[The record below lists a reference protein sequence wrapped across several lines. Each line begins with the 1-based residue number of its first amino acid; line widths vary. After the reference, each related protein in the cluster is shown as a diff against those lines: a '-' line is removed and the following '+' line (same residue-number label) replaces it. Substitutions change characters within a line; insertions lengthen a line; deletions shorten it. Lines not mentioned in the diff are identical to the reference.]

1 MSSRFSITQK
11 TKAPKKIRKGKSAE
25 SSETSQP
32 SSPSVPKQ
40 VDVVTESA
48 QSSDVEPAE
57 PTRISYIEPIEHALL
72 NGLESLDEGRPSD
85 KIPTDEAPAVEV
97 KSSEQLRGSEATPAT
112 EALVWRPT
120 DGALS
125 TKPAEEDAV
134 LAENPPFENATVTP
148 AAEALDVTPLEQ
160 PSLEMPAEDAS
171 TASHAVE
178 ALDEMSTERDLNTD
192 DRSAIPSEEASS
204 TFSTLE
210 NASVATPIAD
220 PRASSATPSKEA
232 VNIGLSIATPIDG
245 VSTVGAPVVVSTT
258 DTSSEQL
265 RAVQSVLEA
274 LEAAIAMLTEQSP
287 SAGAKEQSPVDSS
300 AQEASS
306 ATPAEKEAQVV
317 TPRAH
322 APLVTSHEKQ
332 TDVVVP
338 ADDIAIISLTAR
350 VPSAMPSSEASLT
363 PGSDQTQDGEPIAD
377 AEVIV
382 VTEQD
387 QSVKDEG
394 AEHAPRQVPA
404 IAQAALAV
412 KPLDNVSSLALAEK
426 ETLAPSQ
433 TAKDKVVISA
443 EKTSSSA
450 ELPIAVSTNEAPSVL
465 SYVAEAET
473 SSGETSGAMQL
484 QVVISAPEE
493 LETAGVTSAEQ
504 LPSVTPSD
512 QARGVVVSAAE
523 AQVTPPTE
531 QEESVSD
538 VPAENLLNELS
549 ATAQFVAAE
558 TVATSSARTAEEE
571 TVAASQA
578 AEDPVIVPCE
588 TASSSAELSIL
599 APTEEESLTTLSVA
613 ERHDGASTSEESR
626 LTPSEQS
633 QVATLAAEAIEASAA
648 ISIREQCSSITPP
661 EQPPSP
667 AYESPSETPSVN
679 DEITQVEMPSVDV
692 TMVPLIAECSS
703 VTPNAESLSA
713 TSPAPTQ
720 DAISDDEYQMVPV
733 LELDQSVKDSNTD
746 ASLLA
751 PGAEVQSDARAEHAP
766 CEIPTFASA
775 AVAPPTEA
783 HDVPSMVSPVEMPV
797 ATQAEDEPSTAK
809 AVETVSATVTP
820 TDEAVGAVSPMV
832 GAPSTPTE
840 DWSVTPTSDFS
851 TPEPVEQAPGAIVAL
866 EALRVRLFERS
877 GLIAQAFSS
886 KSFAQAPVTPTEV
899 PRGVAPVAKTPSPVP
914 RAQAPVTRQSV
925 EASSAVVTSRHTQIL
940 ILRPDASIV
949 VAPSGQVSSAI
960 SAARSLRVASAAAEG
975 SSAMQGDESV
985 RPTGT
990 QMDESPAIKRAARKQ
1005 APREELIWI
1014 SASAPPTGNSPRN
1027 TVPSSD
1033 RVANMMPTEQATT
1046 NDVAMSSGQA
1056 PTATLVLKT
1065 AMEFERAS
1073 SVVLTE
1079 PVSSSHRAKPA
1090 EVTPSDV
1097 IVSSTEQAASS
1108 EAQSIELTHKLDDS
1122 KCLLTDEVRLVEE
1135 SFSSREPTVEMMSA
1149 ETIPPSDATKLVEQA
1164 RIIKA
1169 TPEELQSS
1177 SNEVVVAEQAPENQP
1192 EQVKQI
1198 PGEELK
1204 PLVQLVSREEIEL
1217 TIVALNDMVSPAE
1230 PYQSNGV
1237 NLTIECTESYK
1248 VVNPEQQSPQMV
1260 PHSAE
1265 TQSGSAAEQ
1274 VPLSEARTLVESPS
1288 EALNETPRNEVI
1300 STEQASP
1307 KTTMPTKD
1315 MHAASGALM
1324 APELMRRD
1332 SVESAEP
1339 ASYNKKTRSTEQ
1351 RSSDQATSQRDAPP
1365 EDCSAGND
1373 KGDFELTR
1381 SDKAVHAE
1389 VSQGDTMELS
1399 KGQQDNTTE
1408 SPEQAPSSEMDTVV
1422 DERVLRTTDEIAVEE
1437 DPSIQATPPEQVSSC
1452 EGASAVSQTLKVL
1465 AKSLI
1470 EQDPSNEANSSDA
1483 PIEAQS
1489 D

>member
-1 MSSRFSITQK
+1 M
-11 TKAPKKIRKGKSAE
+11 
-25 SSETSQP
+25 
-32 SSPSVPKQ
+32 
-40 VDVVTESA
+40 VTESA

-57 PTRISYIEPIEHALL
+57 PTRISYIGPTEYALL
-72 NGLESLDEGRPSD
+72 NGLESLDGGRPSD
-85 KIPTDEAPAVEV
+85 KIPTDEAPAVET
-97 KSSEQLRGSEATPAT
+97 KSSEQLRGSEATPAA
-112 EALVWRPT
+112 EAFVWRPT
-120 DGALS
+120 DGTLS
-125 TKPAEEDAV
+125 MKSAEEDAV
-134 LAENPPFENATVTP
+134 PAENPPFENATVTS
-148 AAEALDVTPLEQ
+148 AAEALDATPLEQ
-160 PSLEMPAEDAS
+160 PLLGMLAEDAS

-178 ALDEMSTERDLNTD
+178 ALGEMSTERDLNTD
-192 DRSAIPSEEASS
+192 DRSAVPSEEASS
-204 TFSTLE
+204 AFSTLE
-210 NASVATPIAD
+210 NAPVATPIAD
-220 PRASSATPSKEA
+220 PRTSSATPSKEA
-232 VNIGLSIATPIDG
+232 VSIGLPIATRIDG
-245 VSTVGAPVVVSTT
+245 VSTVGAPVVVPTT
-258 DTSSEQL
+258 DTSSEQPH
-265 RAVQSVLEA
+265 AVRSVLEA

-287 SAGAKEQSPVDSS
+287 STGTKEQSPVDPS

-306 ATPAEKEAQVV
+306 AMPTEKEAQVV

-322 APLVTSHEKQ
+322 APLVASPEKR

-338 ADDIAIISLTAR
+338 VADIAVISLIAK
-350 VPSAMPSSEASLT
+350 VPSAMPSAEASLT
-363 PGSDQTQDGEPIAD
+363 PGSDQTQVGEPVAD
-377 AEVIV
+377 AEVMM

-394 AEHAPRQVPA
+394 AGHAPRQVSA
-404 IAQAALAV
+404 TVQATLAV

-426 ETLAPSQ
+426 ETLVPSQ

-450 ELPIAVSTNEAPSVL
+450 ELPIAVSTSEAPSVS

-473 SSGETSGAMQL
+473 SSGETSGVMQL
-484 QVVISAPEE
+484 HVVISVPKE
-493 LETAGVTSAEQ
+493 LETAGATSAEQ
-504 LPSVTPSD
+504 LPSMTPSD

-538 VPAENLLNELS
+538 VPAENVLNELS
-549 ATAQFVAAE
+549 ATAQSVADEA
-558 TVATSSARTAEEE
+558 VATSSARTAEEE

-578 AEDPVIVPCE
+578 VEDPVIVPCE
-588 TASSSAELSIL
+588 TASSAELSIL
-599 APTEEESLTTLSVA
+599 APTEEESLTTLLVA
-613 ERHDGASTSEESR
+613 EAHDGASTSEEPR

-633 QVATLAAEAIEASAA
+633 QVATLAAAAIEASAA
-648 ISIREQCSSITPP
+648 IPIREQCSSATPP

-703 VTPNAESLSA
+703 ATPNAESLST

-751 PGAEVQSDARAEHAP
+751 PDTEVQSDARAERVP
-766 CEIPTFASA
+766 CEIPIFASA
-775 AVAPPTEA
+775 AVTPHTEA
-783 HDVPSMVSPVEMPV
+783 HDAPSMASPVEMPV

-809 AVETVSATVTP
+809 AVETVPATVTP
-820 TDEAVGAVSPMV
+820 TDEAAGAVSPMV
-832 GAPSTPTE
+832 GAPSTPTG
-840 DWSVTPTSDFS
+840 DWSVTPTSNFS
-851 TPEPVEQAPGAIVAL
+851 TPEPVKQAPGAIVAL
-866 EALRVRLFERS
+866 EALRVQLFERS
-877 GLIAQAFSS
+877 ALIAQAFSS
-886 KSFAQAPVTPTEV
+886 KSFAQAPATPTEV
-899 PRGVAPVAKTPSPVP
+899 PRGVAPVAKTPSPAS
-914 RAQAPVTRQSV
+914 RAQAPVARQPV
-925 EASSAVVTSRHTQIL
+925 EAPSAVVTSRHTQIL

-960 SAARSLRVASAAAEG
+960 SAARSLRVTSAAAEG
-975 SSAMQGDESV
+975 SSAMQDDESV

-990 QMDESPAIKRAARKQ
+990 GMDESPAMERAARKQ

-1027 TVPSSD
+1027 TMPSSD

-1046 NDVAMSSGQA
+1046 NDVAMSSEQA
-1056 PTATLVLKT
+1056 PTATLASKT

-1073 SVVLTE
+1073 SVALTE
-1079 PVSSSHRAKPA
+1079 LVPSSHRAKPA

-1097 IVSSTEQAASS
+1097 IVSSTEQVASS
-1108 EAQSIELTHKLDDS
+1108 EAQSIELNHKLDDS
-1122 KCLLTDEVRLVEE
+1122 KCLLTGEVKLIEE
-1135 SFSSREPTVEMMSA
+1135 SSSSGESTVEMMPVEA
-1149 ETIPPSDATKLVEQA
+1149 IPPSDATKFAEQA
-1164 RIIKA
+1164 RINKV

-1177 SNEVVVAEQAPENQP
+1177 SNEVVVAEQTPETQL
-1192 EQVKQI
+1192 EQVKQV

-1204 PLVQLVSREEIEL
+1204 SLVQLVSREEIEL
-1217 TIVALNDMVSPAE
+1217 TIVALNDMVSLAE

-1237 NLTIECTESYK
+1237 NLTIECAESYE
-1248 VVNPEQQSPQMV
+1248 VVNPDQQSPQMV
-1260 PHSAE
+1260 LHSTE

-1274 VPLSEARTLVESPS
+1274 PPLSEARTLVESPS

-1307 KTTMPTKD
+1307 KAAMPTED
-1315 MHAASGALM
+1315 VHAASGALM
-1324 APELMRRD
+1324 APEPMRRD

-1339 ASYNKKTRSTEQ
+1339 ASCNKTTRSTEQ
-1351 RSSDQATSQRDAPP
+1351 RSSNKATSQRDAPP

-1373 KGDFELTR
+1373 KGDFELTG

-1399 KGQQDNTTE
+1399 KGQQGNTTK
-1408 SPEQAPSSEMDTVV
+1408 SPEQTPSSEVDTVV

-1437 DPSIQATPPEQVSSC
+1437 DPSIQVTLPEQVFSC

-1465 AKSLI
+1465 TKSLI
-1470 EQDPSNEANSSDA
+1470 EQDPSNEADSSDA
-1483 PIEAQS
+1483 PVEAQS